1 MSELKPCSFCGNEV
15 RIEATQPDVNIVEC
29 LRNSHVEYY
38 IECYC
43 GAGMI
48 DEDKE
53 ELIERWNTRIET
65 MDRLVRD
72 VEKWAQD
79 KGLNKANPK
88 DQYLKVAEE
97 CGEIAAGLA
106 RSDDAAIKDAIGDTV
121 VTLIILAHQTGW
133 SLKECLQASWGEI
146 KDRTGEMRNGV
157 FVKSEDL

>member
-1 MSELKPCSFCGNEV
+1 MSELKKCPFCGNKV
-15 RIEATQPDVNIVEC
+15 RIEVTQPDVNLVEC
-29 LRNSHVEYY
+29 LRNSHIEYY
-38 IECYC
+38 IECSC
-43 GAGMI
+43 GSGMI

-72 VEKWAQD
+72 VEKWAYD

-106 RSDDAAIKDAIGDTV
+106 RADRDAIIDAIGDTV
-121 VTLIILAHQTGW
+121 VTLIILAQQMGW
-133 SLKECLQASWGEI
+133 TLEECLQAAWGEI

>member
-1 MSELKPCSFCGNEV
+1 MSALKPCSFCGEEV
-15 RIEATQPDVNIVEC
+15 KIEETQPDINLVEC
-29 LRNSHVEYY
+29 LRNSHIEYY
-38 IECYC
+38 IECPC

-65 MDRLVRD
+65 IDSLVYN
-72 VEKWAQD
+72 VEKWAYD
-79 KGLNKANPK
+79 KGLNKANPR

-106 RSDDAAIKDAIGDTV
+106 RGNEDAVKDAIGDTV
-121 VTLIILAHQTGW
+121 VTLIILSQQMGMT
-133 SLKECLQASWGEI
+133 LEECLQAAWGEI